1 MLGTAVL
8 SRVGTHPL
16 GILRRVV
23 NGARGSHEG
32 RWGSHG
38 VEHVWSETCRNKV
51 GSFRQSNRTTDA
63 DVLLLETTDR
73 KQLAYSRALERCT
86 PPMTLQIPKLLPLCP
101 VQLGTILTQHTPL
114 PQIKAGGGLDRCL
127 TPI

>member
-1 MLGTAVL
+1 MLGAAVL

-23 NGARGSHEG
+23 NGAWGSHEG
-32 RWGSHG
+32 RRRPHG

-51 GSFRQSNRTTDA
+51 GSLRQSNSTSNA

-73 KQLAYSRALERCT
+73 KQLAYSC
-86 PPMTLQIPKLLPLCP
+86 
-101 VQLGTILTQHTPL
+101 
-114 PQIKAGGGLDRCL
+114 
-127 TPI
+127 